1 MVISIWEIIRKLC
14 LLKKT
19 KEIQMSRSLKRTPI
33 TGMTDA
39 DSEKNDRRL
48 ANRKLRRSTRQIL
61 SLFGVDC
68 DTTSLPT
75 IRQVSD
81 VALFG
86 KGGKQWLE
94 DPDIKDLMK

>member
-1 MVISIWEIIRKLC
+1 VVILIWEIIRKLC

-39 DSEKNDRRL
+39 DSEKNDKRI

-61 SLFGVDC
+61 SLVGIDC
-68 DTTSLPT
+68 DPIALPT
-75 IRQVSD
+75 IRDVSN
-81 VALFG
+81 VAIFA

>member
-1 MVISIWEIIRKLC
+1 
-14 LLKKT
+14 
-19 KEIQMSRSLKRTPI
+19 MSRSLKRTPI

-39 DSEKNDRRL
+39 DSEKIDRSL

-61 SLFGVDC
+61 SASGLDC
-68 DTTSLPT
+68 DSTALPT

-81 VALFG
+81 VSLFV